1 MTHISQIIINK
12 APVVD
17 VMQRILITG
26 GLGQVGS
33 YLVDRFHEDNE
44 VVVVDNHSSTT
55 REDVPENVEVVK
67 IDIQDDVS
75 DLVKNSDILIHTAAQ
90 ISVAR
95 SMQEPFF
102 DAQNNVMGTL
112 NLLEAA
118 READLERFVYFSS
131 AAVYGDP
138 IEVPIR
144 EEHPQD
150 PHSPYGASKLAGEKY
165 CLMYN
170 RAYGLP
176 TVCIRPFNIYSP
188 RQDPSNPYSG
198 VISKFMERVRNSQ
211 NPIAFGDGEQ
221 TRDFISVHD
230 IVDMVELVIDK
241 EEAVGEVFN
250 AATGKSTTIN
260 ELASIVIELFG
271 KDVEIE
277 HKEPLAGDIRHSVA
291 DISKAEELGFVPKV
305 GLKQGLEEFLKI

>member
-1 MTHISQIIINK
+1 
-12 APVVD
+12 
-17 VMQRILITG
+17 MQRILITG

-33 YLVDRFHEDNE
+33 YLVDRFHENNE
-44 VVVVDNHSSTT
+44 VVVLDNHSSTT

-118 READLERFVYFSS
+118 RNADLERFVYFSS
-131 AAVYGDP
+131 AAVYGNP
-138 IEVPIR
+138 IEMPIS
-144 EEHPQD
+144 EGHPQD
-150 PHSPYGASKLAGEKY
+150 PLSPYGASKLAAEKY

-170 RAYGLP
+170 KAYGLP
-176 TVCIRPFNIYSP
+176 TTCIRPFNIYSP

-211 NPIAFGDGEQ
+211 NPMAFGDGMQ

-230 IVDMVELVIDK
+230 IVNMVELVIDK

-260 ELASIVIELFG
+260 DLASIIIEIFG
-271 KDVEIE
+271 EDVDIE

-291 DISKAEELGFVPKV
+291 DISKAKELGFVPKV
-305 GLKQGLEEFLKI
+305 ALKQGLEEFLKI

>member
-1 MTHISQIIINK
+1 
-12 APVVD
+12 
-17 VMQRILITG
+17 MQRILITG

-33 YLVDRFHEDNE
+33 YLVDHLHEKNE
-44 VVVVDNHSSTT
+44 VVVLDNHTSTT
-55 REDVPENVEVVK
+55 REGVPENVTL
-67 IDIQDDVS
+67 INGDIRDDVS
-75 DLVKNSDILIHTAAQ
+75 DLVKDTDVVIHTAAQ

-95 SMQEPFF
+95 SMQEPLF
-102 DAQNNVMGTL
+102 DAQNNVFGTL

-118 READLERFVYFSS
+118 RKADLERFVYFSS
-131 AAVYGDP
+131 AAVYGNP
-138 IEVPIR
+138 VEVPIS

-150 PHSPYGASKLAGEKY
+150 PLSPYGTSKLSGEKY

-176 TVCIRPFNIYSP
+176 TTCIRPFNIYSP

-198 VISKFMERVRNSQ
+198 VISKFMERVRNDL

-230 IVDMVELVIDK
+230 IVDMVELVIKK

-250 AATGKSTTIN
+250 AATGRSTTIN
-260 ELASIVIELFG
+260 ELAEIIIELFD
-271 KDVEIE
+271 KDLDVD
-277 HKEPLAGDIRHSVA
+277 HREPLAGDIRHSLA
-291 DISKAEELGFVPKV
+291 DISKAREIGFVPKIE
-305 GLKQGLEEFLKI
+305 LKQGLEEFLNV

>member
-1 MTHISQIIINK
+1 
-12 APVVD
+12 
-17 VMQRILITG
+17 MQRILITG

-44 VVVVDNHSSTT
+44 VVVLDNHSSTT
-55 REDVPENVEVVK
+55 QEDVPENVEVVK

-95 SMQEPFF
+95 SMEEPFF

-112 NLLEAA
+112 NLLEAS
-118 READLERFVYFSS
+118 RDADLERFVYFSS
-131 AAVYGDP
+131 AAVYGNP
-138 IEVPIR
+138 VKVPIS

-150 PHSPYGASKLAGEKY
+150 PLSPYGASKLSGEKY

-176 TVCIRPFNIYSP
+176 TTCIRPFNIYSP

-211 NPIAFGDGEQ
+211 NPMAFGDGEQ

-230 IVDMVELVIDK
+230 IVNIVELVIDK

-260 ELASIVIELFG
+260 ELASIIIELFE

-291 DISKAEELGFVPKV
+291 DISKAQGLGFVPKV
-305 GLKQGLEEFLKI
+305 DLKQGLEEFLKI